1 MRWRLALLSTVA
13 ALAGG
18 LSSYALMH
26 WWPVPPSAS
35 SVSPVPEIST
45 LTARLGEPVPHFAL
59 ADLEGQ
65 IIHFPHHFTGQMLLI
80 NIWASWCA
88 PCVEEIPELARFA
101 ATQDESG
108 VQVVGI
114 ALDHQPAV
122 RDFMQR
128 IAVPYLVVLELP
140 GANDASVTL
149 GNEQG
154 LLPYSVLIDRQ
165 GHLLKQKLGPFRRG
179 EVEQWVKLAINNNDS
194 DANEND

>member
-1 MRWRLALLSTVA
+1 MRWPLALLSTVA

-18 LSSYALMH
+18 LSGYALMH
-26 WWPVPPSAS
+26 WRQVPS
-35 SVSPVPEIST
+35 SVSPLAAEMST
-45 LTARLGEPVPHFAL
+45 LTARLGEPVPSFAL

-65 IIHFPHHFTGQMLLI
+65 MVHFPHHFTNQMLLI
-80 NIWASWCA
+80 NIWASWCP

-114 ALDHQPAV
+114 ALDHRPAV
-122 RDFMQR
+122 RDFMQK
-128 IAVPYLVVLELP
+128 IAVPYLVVLDLP

-149 GNEQG
+149 GNTQG

-165 GHLLKQKLGPFRRG
+165 GRLLKQKLGPFKPG
-179 EVEQWVKLAINNNDS
+179 EIEQWVHLAASNKS
-194 DANEND
+194 